1 MVRLVLSLIV
11 LLTPVSLAAQED
23 FGLWLDDF
31 RRLAGQQ
38 GIRPATWDRAF
49 AGIARPDAR
58 VLEKAA
64 YQPEF
69 TTEIWDYIDG
79 RVNRFSIETGRRMDR
94 VHDRTLTDISRM
106 FGVKRSVLLAI
117 WSMESNYG
125 TVLQTPERLHY
136 VPQALATLAYGDP
149 KRGKFGRTQ
158 LLAALQILQEGD
170 VSVDRFYGSWAG
182 AMGHTQ
188 FIPTSYLAYGI
199 DMDGNGRRDIW
210 NSVPDALATAAN
222 LLKKNGWRSGKSWG
236 YEVILPPGSKKY
248 EGQTRLLSE
257 WRKLGFKRPGNRTFP
272 RPGEKA
278 VLKILAGESGPGFL
292 MMRNFFVLKRYNNAD
307 SYALAVGLLADR
319 LSGYPGMVQLWP
331 RPAGALN
338 AEEKIEL
345 QILLRD
351 RGYYQG
357 EIDGNPGRGTRAAIA
372 AYQERVGI
380 AADGLPTKEILLR
393 LRR

>member
-1 MVRLVLSLIV
+1 MVRLVLSLVV
-11 LLTPVSLAAQED
+11 LLVPVSLAAQED

-38 GIRPATWDRAF
+38 GIRPAIWDSAF
-49 AGIARPDAR
+49 AGIAEPDAR

-69 TTEIWDYIDG
+69 TTQIWDYIDG
-79 RVNRFSIETGRRMDR
+79 RVNRFSIETGKRMDR
-94 VHDRTLTDISRM
+94 VHDRTLTDVSSK

-125 TVLQTPERLHY
+125 AVLQKPERLHY
-136 VPQALATLAYGDP
+136 VPRALATLAYADP

-170 VSVDRFYGSWAG
+170 VGVDGFYGSWAG

-199 DMDGNGRRDIW
+199 DMDGDGRRDIW

-222 LLKKNGWRSGKSWG
+222 LLKQNGWRSAKSWG
-236 YEVILPPGSKKY
+236 YEVTLPPGSKNY

-257 WRKLGFKRPGNRTFP
+257 WLELGFKRPGNRSFP

-278 VLKILAGESGPGFL
+278 VLKIMAGENGPGFL

-307 SYALAVGLLADR
+307 AYALAVGLLADR
-319 LSGYPGMVQLWP
+319 LSGYPGMVQQWP
-331 RPAGALN
+331 RPAGALD
-338 AEEKIEL
+338 AEEKVEL
-345 QILLRD
+345 QTLLRD
-351 RGYYQG
+351 RGYYKG

-372 AYQERVGI
+372 AYQSAIGI
-380 AADGLPTKEILLR
+380 AADGLPSKDILLR